1 MYYIGTK
8 LKCKNYDKKVT
19 LAESYSRVDKH
30 WADAI
35 EKPDGSEYA
44 IIKHEKYIANM
55 TLVDELGS
63 DWFTEELNN
72 TQI

>member
-19 LAESYSRVDKH
+19 LGESYSGGTTH
-30 WADAI
+30 WADTI

-44 IIKHEKYIANM
+44 IMKHEKYIANM
-55 TLVDELGS
+55 TLVDVLSS
-63 DWFTEELNN
+63 DWFVDELN
-72 TQI
+72 TIQI

>member
-8 LKCKNYDKKVT
+8 TKCKNYNKKVT
-19 LAESYSRVDKH
+19 LGQGYSGGTTH
-30 WADAI
+30 WANLI
-35 EKPDGSEYA
+35 EKPDGNEYA

-55 TLVDELGS
+55 ILVDELGS